1 MIIMSQDKTEIIN
14 FDNVNT
20 LRATKTGFIV
30 SYENTYKPEDDCSN
44 ILGKYETEERAKE
57 VLEEISLAFAYME
70 MIKIPKINIHQTIS
84 AAEMVRNICYK
95 MPEE

>member
-57 VLEEISLAFAYME
+57 VLITIMKWYDKLRTDIVEAIAYSCGMKEYYYFE
-70 MIKIPKINIHQTIS
+70 MPK
-84 AAEMVRNICYK
+84 E
-95 MPEE
+95 

>member
-1 MIIMSQDKTEIIN
+1 MIVINQDKTVMLN
-14 FDNVNT
+14 
-20 LRATKTGFIV
+20 
-30 SYENTYKPEDDCSN
+30 YENIEAIGVAQKTKDKFKIIAATVTNNEIEIAEYK
-44 ILGKYETEERAKE
+44 TEERAKE
-57 VLEEISLAFAYME
+57 VLEEISLAFANME

>member
-1 MIIMSQDKTEIIN
+1 MFIMSQDKTEIIN

-30 SYENTYKPEDDCSN
+30 SYENTYKSGDDCSN

-57 VLEEISLAFAYME
+57 VLITIMKWYDKIRTDIVEAIAYSCNMNEYYYFE
-70 MIKIPKINIHQTIS
+70 MPK
-84 AAEMVRNICYK
+84 E
-95 MPEE
+95 